1 MDTGKSL
8 KLKVHPVETGVTLIE
23 FLSRR
28 LGISR
33 NKAKTIIDQRRVF
46 VNGKRVWMARHNLKE
61 GDQVTGSFNIEKTVK
76 ISRGIIIYEDDNYLV
91 VNKPAGISSNGSNS
105 FEQLLN
111 RQSVNESAAAC
122 HAPRMACHAPRVA
135 CHRLDKDTTGCLI
148 FAKSAE
154 AKKRIIALFAGNK
167 VKKKYE
173 SVVRGCL
180 KKNTMTIT
188 TPIDGQKAITRIRLK
203 KASKPAC
210 HSSGVAS
217 HLSITIET
225 GRTHQIR
232 KHLASIGHPVLGD
245 QHYGV
250 GRETPQS
257 ERLIGRQMLHAAEIE
272 FTNPFSD
279 LPVHVKAPMPA
290 DLKSCLRQY
299 RLN

>member
-8 KLKVHPVETGVTLIE
+8 KLKVRPAENGATLLE
-23 FLSRR
+23 LLANR
-28 LGISR
+28 LGLSR
-33 NKAKTIIDQRRVF
+33 NKAKDIIDQRRVF
-46 VNGKRVWMARHNLKE
+46 INGRRVWMARHNIKA
-61 GDQVTGSFNIEKTVK
+61 GDQVTGSFNTENPVK
-76 ISRGIIIYEDDNYLV
+76 ISHGIILYEDDNYLV
-91 VNKPAGISSNGSNS
+91 VNKPAGISSNGPNS

-122 HAPRMACHAPRVA
+122 HAPRMA

-210 HSSGVAS
+210 HSSGAAS

>member
-8 KLKVHPVETGVTLIE
+8 KLKVRPAENGATLLE
-23 FLSRR
+23 LLANR
-28 LGISR
+28 LGLSR
-33 NKAKTIIDQRRVF
+33 NKAKDIIDQRRVF
-46 VNGKRVWMARHNLKE
+46 INGRRVWMARHNIKA
-61 GDQVTGSFNIEKTVK
+61 GDQVTGSFNTENPVK
-76 ISRGIIIYEDDNYLV
+76 ISHGIILYEDDNYLV
-91 VNKPAGISSNGSNS
+91 VNKPAGISSNGPNS

-111 RQSVNESAAAC
+111 RQSVNKSAAAC
-122 HAPRMACHAPRVA
+122 HAPRMA

-279 LPVHVKAPMPA
+279 LPVRVKAPMPA
-290 DLKSCLRQY
+290 DLKACLRQY